1 MTKQFLILPGDC
13 LGFSK
18 HRLLSL
24 LDRIICGFHYDR
36 DLCYD
41 VMFSATTLEKKC
53 ICKIDLITICMSDI
67 CRNPI
72 W

>member
-36 DLCYD
+36 DLCCD
-41 VMFSATTLEKKC
+41 VMFSATTLEESAFAK
-53 ICKIDLITICMSDI
+53 LI
-67 CRNPI
+67 
-72 W
+72 

>member
-24 LDRIICGFHYDR
+24 LYRIICGFHYDR
-36 DLCYD
+36 DLCCD
-41 VMFSATTLEKKC
+41 VMFSATTLEESAFAK
-53 ICKIDLITICMSDI
+53 LI
-67 CRNPI
+67 
-72 W
+72 